1 MRLCRRITQNEN
13 GSSQTR
19 GVPMM
24 LQVSRLYQ
32 VSSVCILDLKISKI
46 RSSRL
51 ILSFYTHSTIRLV
64 DKTNISADLWTFT
77 KDKPYMTWQNGLM
90 NLPFDGTVAS
100 LTSPGH
106 LRRSRTSTWL
116 LNYTIYNALWNPWVH
131 LYLNKVLS

>member
-32 VSSVCILDLKISKI
+32 VSSVCILVQTYIVLLHPLEHSISRQDYHLSGSVNVYK
-46 RSSRL
+46 RQTPL
-51 ILSFYTHSTIRLV
+51 IFIH
-64 DKTNISADLWTFT
+64 
-77 KDKPYMTWQNGLM
+77 MTWQSGLM

-131 LYLNKVLS
+131 LYLNKVLSSQ